1 MSEIESSAGESVAAN
16 DRTSDVQWSIGLA
29 FAMLAIP
36 AIIVLT
42 ILFWLLP
49 TPWWLGVLFGLVAA
63 GVIVWMRVRNADQV
77 VVSSLGGG
85 LLKTDGAARLENLVQ
100 GLSLAGGVEEP
111 QVVVL
116 SDPARNAMAVRNAGR
131 NRVVVTQGLLQS
143 LEVVELE
150 GVVAELLT
158 RLKNGDAEAAT
169 LGAALFGQ
177 PILDGPLRSVLGPV
191 ARMGLGRLLSA
202 DRDLEADRQ
211 AVSLTRYPP
220 GLHGA
225 AR

>member
-1 MSEIESSAGESVAAN
+1 
-16 DRTSDVQWSIGLA
+16 
-29 FAMLAIP
+29 
-36 AIIVLT
+36 
-42 ILFWLLP
+42 
-49 TPWWLGVLFGLVAA
+49 
-63 GVIVWMRVRNADQV
+63 
-77 VVSSLGGG
+77 
-85 LLKTDGAARLENLVQ
+85 LKTDGAARLENLVQ

-116 SDPARNAMAVRNAGR
+116 SDPARNAMAVRNGGR
-131 NRVVVTQGLLQS
+131 NRIVVTQGLLQS

-211 AVSLTRYPP
+211 AVRLTRYPP
-220 GLHGA
+220 GLHG
-225 AR
+225 R